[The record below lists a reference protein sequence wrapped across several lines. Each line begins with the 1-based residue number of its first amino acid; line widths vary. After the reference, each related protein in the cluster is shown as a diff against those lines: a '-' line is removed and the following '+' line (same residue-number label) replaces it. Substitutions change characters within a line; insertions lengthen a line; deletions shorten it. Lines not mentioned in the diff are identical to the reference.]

1 MVAIKSNYS
10 TISHKCT
17 TIFILKKNRITLHQ
31 TKINLLKKKILFIIN
46 PISGGL
52 NKTLFPSLIGKYLNL
67 NIFDVQIIYSEYH
80 GHAKQLAMQGLSQ
93 YFEIVVAV
101 GGDGTINEVASV
113 LESSGKIMG
122 IIPCGSGNGL
132 ARTLKIPLSSISAIK
147 RLNQLNTVKID
158 VGVINNKKFFNMAGM
173 GFDAHISALFA
184 DSEKRGFSGYFK
196 STLKEIRKYKPQD
209 YQIEIDG
216 KVIYENAF
224 MLSIA
229 NSSQYGNNAHV
240 SPFATIN
247 DGKLDLCIIKPFP
260 IYSFPKLVY
269 RMFSKTSNLSRF
281 VKITQGNQ
289 FKIKRL
295 KAGPIH
301 LDGEPLVMD
310 EILDVS
316 IKHLALELVI

>member
-1 MVAIKSNYS
+1 MPKI
-10 TISHKCT
+10 
-17 TIFILKKNRITLHQ
+17 
-31 TKINLLKKKILFIIN
+31 KINLLKKKILFIIN

-52 NKTLFPSLIGKYLNL
+52 NKTLFPSLIGKYLDLNL
-67 NIFDVQIIYSEYH
+67 FDVQIIYSEYH
-80 GHAKQLAMQGLSQ
+80 GHAKQIATQGLIDN
-93 YFEIVVAV
+93 FEVVVAV

-132 ARTLKIPLSSISAIK
+132 ARTLKIPLKSSSAIK
-147 RLNQLNTVKID
+147 RLNQLKTAKID
-158 VGVINNKKFFNMAGM
+158 VGVINNRKFFNMAGM

-184 DSEKRGFSGYFK
+184 QSQTRGFRGYFK
-196 STLKEIRKYKPQD
+196 SIIKEIKNYKPQE
-209 YQIEIDG
+209 YQIEVNGELI
-216 KVIYENAF
+216 KEQAF

-281 VKITQGNQ
+281 VKIIQGNQ
-289 FKIKRL
+289 FKIKRVC
-295 KAGPIH
+295 KGPIH
-301 LDGEPLVMD
+301 LDGEPLVMEENL
-310 EILDVS
+310 EIS